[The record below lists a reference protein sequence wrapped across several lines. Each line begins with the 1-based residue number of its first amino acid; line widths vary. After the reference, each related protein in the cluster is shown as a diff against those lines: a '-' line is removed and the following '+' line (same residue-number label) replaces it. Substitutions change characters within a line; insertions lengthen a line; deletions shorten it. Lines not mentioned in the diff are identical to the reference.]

1 MTVYMKI
8 TRDKY
13 ELPEAVADSII
24 ELARMC
30 GVSWRTIDG
39 ALYRNKRPKGRPK
52 YIAVKLMKKIK
63 KMIDIWMVL
72 W

>member
-8 TRDKY
+8 TKDKY
-13 ELPEAVADSII
+13 ELPEAIADSII

-39 ALYRNKRPKGRPK
+39 ALYRINARK
-52 YIAVKLMKKIK
+52 AVQNTSL
-63 KMIDIWMVL
+63 
-72 W
+72 

>member
-8 TRDKY
+8 TQDKY
-13 ELPEAVADSII
+13 ELPEVIADSII

-39 ALYRNKRPKGRPK
+39 ALYRNKRLKGRPK
-52 YIAVKLMKKIK
+52 YIAVK
-63 KMIDIWMVL
+63 IDEENKNND
-72 W
+72 

>member
-52 YIAVKLMKKIK
+52 YIAVKIDEQKKK
-63 KMIDIWMVL
+63 ND
-72 W
+72 

>member
-1 MTVYMKI
+1 MTVYMKM
-8 TRDKY
+8 TQDKY
-13 ELPEAVADSII
+13 ELREVIADSII

-52 YIAVKLMKKIK
+52 YIAVK
-63 KMIDIWMVL
+63 IDEENKNND
-72 W
+72 

>member
-8 TRDKY
+8 TQDKY
-13 ELPEAVADSII
+13 ELPEAAADSVI

-39 ALYRNKRPKGRPK
+39 ALYRNKRPKGRHK
-52 YIAVKLMKKIK
+52 YIAVKIDDENKKN
-63 KMIDIWMVL
+63 D
-72 W
+72 

>member
-8 TRDKY
+8 TQDKY
-13 ELPEAVADSII
+13 ELPEAIAENIG

-39 ALYRNKRPKGRPK
+39 ALYRNKRPKVRPK
-52 YIAVKLMKKIK
+52 YIAVK
-63 KMIDIWMVL
+63 IDDENKNND
-72 W
+72 

>member
-8 TRDKY
+8 TQDKY

-39 ALYRNKRPKGRPK
+39 ALYRNKRPKGPPK
-52 YIAVKLMKKIK
+52 YIAVKIDEENKKN
-63 KMIDIWMVL
+63 D
-72 W
+72 